1 MQAVRF
7 SILRWSAWAPGL
19 TSADQW
25 SAWAHGHSAP
35 AAATTAASAP
45 VVDFLPAML
54 RRRLSDLSK
63 AALWAAFQ
71 CAAPQQPDGHRGRTV
86 FASPH
91 GEIHRTKTLLD
102 DLARGEPLSPN
113 AFSLSV
119 HNTASGLYAI
129 AGEQRAASTAIAA
142 GVDTLE
148 MAMIEAAGALRR
160 GAERVMV
167 VFADEPLPEFY
178 RHWAEPGAARFALAL
193 LLGPETAGPA
203 WQLSLERGGAAPAAT
218 EPHGL
223 SVLRLLTG
231 AQRTLALR
239 GARAG
244 WAWERP

>member
-7 SILRWSAWAPGL
+7 SILGWSAWAPGL
-19 TSADQW
+19 EDADHW
-25 SAWAHGHSAP
+25 SAWAQGQRSLATDGRAP
-35 AAATTAASAP
+35 S
-45 VVDFLPAML
+45 VDFLPPLL
-54 RRRLSDLSK
+54 RRRLSDLSR

-71 CAAPQQPDGHRGRTV
+71 CAPGAQQLRTV

-102 DLARGEPLSPN
+102 DLAAAAPLSPN

-129 AGEQRAASTAIAA
+129 ASHNRAPSTAIAA
-142 GVDTLE
+142 GIDTLE
-148 MAMIEAAGALRR
+148 MAMIEAVGALARS
-160 GAERVMV
+160 AEQRIMV

-178 RHWAEPGAARFALAL
+178 QPWQEPGSVPFALAL
-193 LLGPETAGPA
+193 LLGPADAGPA
-203 WQLSLERGGAAPAAT
+203 WQLAAGRAAGALDAPA

-231 AQRTLALR
+231 ARRELTVPGLR
-239 GARAG
+239 GT
-244 WAWERP
+244 WSWVRP